1 MLSTQPNFEG
11 IEPPN
16 GNGVAREPG
25 VLDLSNKPGL
35 FARQQI
41 RVMIQRGM
49 IDAIA
54 DIEEA
59 QLQPASL
66 DLRLGSRAF
75 RIRASFLPGRDK
87 RVRDQLEDQQYD
99 ELDLAEGAVLE
110 RHCVYL
116 VELQEF
122 VRLQPSISGIANPK
136 SSTGRL
142 DVFIRLITDNAEV
155 FDTVEG
161 GYAGPLYAE
170 ISPRSFSIKVRKGS
184 RLNQIRFRRRNSQQN
199 SYDPVLLGDRELRD
213 LHRES
218 MLVDG
223 EPTIR
228 KGLVLRVGLS
238 ASSLEQ
244 EVVGY
249 RAQTFTNTID
259 IDKIGEYDYRDYWE
273 PLLARDQNRLI
284 LDPQQ
289 FYILASKER
298 LHIPPH
304 LAAEMIPID
313 PSMGEFRVH
322 YAGFFDPGFGFSEH
336 GHPGSRA
343 VLEVRSHETPF
354 TLEDGQIVGRLAYEN
369 LVEPPDVLYGQT
381 AVSNYQGQ
389 GLKLSKHFRV

>member
-1 MLSTQPNFEG
+1 MEFD
-11 IEPPN
+11 PPN
-16 GNGVAREPG
+16 SNGARDSG
-25 VLDLSNKPGL
+25 LLDLITKPGL

-41 RVMIQRGM
+41 RAMIQRQM
-49 IDAIA
+49 VDAIA

-75 RIRASFLPGRDK
+75 RIRASFLPGREK
-87 RVRDQLEDQQYD
+87 TVREQLEDQQYD
-99 ELDLAEGAVLE
+99 EIDLLDGAVLE

-122 VRLQPSISGIANPK
+122 VKLQPSISGIANPK

-184 RLNQIRFRRRNSQQN
+184 RLNQIRFRRRNSQQT
-199 SYDPVLLGDRELRD
+199 SYDPVLLGDREIWD
-213 LHRES
+213 LHKES

-238 ASSLEQ
+238 TASLEQ
-244 EVVGY
+244 EIVGY

-259 IDKIGEYDYRDYWE
+259 IDRVGEYDYRDYWE
-273 PLLARDQNRLI
+273 PLIARDQNKLI

-304 LAAEMIPID
+304 LAAEMIPDRPFYGRI
-313 PSMGEFRVH
+313 PSSLR
-322 YAGFFDPGFGFSEH
+322 GFFRSGFW
-336 GHPGSRA
+336 
-343 VLEVRSHETPF
+343 
-354 TLEDGQIVGRLAYEN
+354 I
-369 LVEPPDVLYGQT
+369 
-381 AVSNYQGQ
+381 
-389 GLKLSKHFRV
+389 